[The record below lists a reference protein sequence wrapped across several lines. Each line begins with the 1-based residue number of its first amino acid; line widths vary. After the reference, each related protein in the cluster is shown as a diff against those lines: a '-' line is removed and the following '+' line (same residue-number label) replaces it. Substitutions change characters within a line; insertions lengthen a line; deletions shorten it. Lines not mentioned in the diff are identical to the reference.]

1 MSARRVVIIGTAG
14 VVAALAVMLAV
25 VRWDDAN
32 KVAVVISALAAVAAI
47 GVGICAA
54 PQAASSGGG
63 IRVSRTGRARAGR
76 GGRANTGYQ
85 GQRGLLPD
93 AVRVNRTGDADA
105 PDGGDANTGI
115 QLN

>member
-54 PQAASSGGG
+54 PAGASSGGSS
-63 IRVSRTGRARAGR
+63 RVSRTGWAWGR
-76 GGRANTGYQ
+76 RANTGVS
-85 GQRGLLPD
+85 GPADLLPAD
-93 AVRVNRTGDADA
+93 VRADRTGVAYA

-115 QLN
+115 QVN